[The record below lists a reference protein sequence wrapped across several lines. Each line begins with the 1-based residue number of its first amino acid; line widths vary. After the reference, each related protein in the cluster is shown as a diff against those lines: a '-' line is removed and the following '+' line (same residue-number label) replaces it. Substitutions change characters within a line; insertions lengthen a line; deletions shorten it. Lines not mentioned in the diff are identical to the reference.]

1 MTLRRS
7 RGDEPRHRTGR
18 GPQLVWDNPRG
29 ALLSRPDI
37 VEVAGTCAL
46 LDGSST
52 PAEAMIADLDLIRS
66 ALEAAG
72 LEFLL
77 VRRSVTRAVLAVD
90 RARRDDIRAALVAGL
105 GAEPFYAGEVGS
117 GRSGRSLV
125 AEGRF
130 DDRDAAVLRL
140 HRPRVSAGATR
151 LRTAV
156 PVHLE
161 FWSFGPEEIIAPR
174 ENSLTRRSLPRQ
186 EAVIETVERWGQGW
200 PTLAGMFDVHALD
213 VTFDID
219 LVFSWVD
226 GSDAEFQRQRA
237 KRMSA
242 YVVGDGD
249 DSEARFRHLDELKYA
264 LRSVHAN
271 APWIRTIW
279 IATDSPRPEWL
290 SEHPRVR
297 LVRSEEFFSDQA
309 GLPTHNSHAVE
320 SQLHHIDGLAEHFL
334 YSNDDMFFGRPLTP
348 DVFFSPGG
356 VSRFVEATTRIGLG
370 ENSVERSGFE
380 NGARVNR
387 ALLRQRFGRTITRHL
402 EHCAA
407 PLRRSVLDELERE
420 FPDDFRRTARSPFR
434 SATDISVTNSLY
446 HYYALFTGRAVP
458 QTDVSVL
465 YVETTLKSSLRQ
477 MRRLARERRV
487 DMFCLN
493 DGSRPE
499 ISAERRTAAVTE
511 FLESYFPVPGP
522 WEVPVE
528 ASAGMV
534 GLSAVP

>member
-1 MTLRRS
+1 MTSRRL
-7 RGDEPRHRTGR
+7 GGVEPRHRSGMR
-18 GPQLVWDNPRG
+18 PKLVWDNPHG
-29 ALLSRPDI
+29 ALLARPDI
-37 VEVAGTCAL
+37 ADVDGTCAL
-46 LDGSST
+46 VDGTST
-52 PAEAMIADLDLIRS
+52 PGEAMVADLGMIRF

-77 VRRSVTRAVLAVD
+77 VRRGGTRAVLAVD

-125 AEGRF
+125 AEGGF

-140 HRPRVSAGATR
+140 HRPRVSPGGGR

-156 PVHLE
+156 PVQLE
-161 FWSFGPEEIIAPR
+161 FWSFGPEEITAPR

-186 EAVIETVERWGQGW
+186 EAVIETVDRWGRGW

-237 KRMSA
+237 KRMSS

-279 IATDSPRPEWL
+279 IATDSPRPAWL
-290 SEHPRVR
+290 AEHPRVR
-297 LVRSEEFFSDQA
+297 LMRSEEFFSDQT

-320 SQLHHIDGLAEHFL
+320 SQLHHIPGLAEHFL

-356 VSRFVEATTRIGLG
+356 ISRFVEARIRIGLG
-370 ENSVERSGFE
+370 DNSVERSGFE
-380 NGARVNR
+380 NAARVNR

-407 PLRRSVLDELERE
+407 PLRRTVLAELERE
-420 FPDDFRRTARSPFR
+420 FADDFQRTARSPFR

-446 HYYALFTGRAVP
+446 HYYALFTGQAVP
-458 QTDVSVL
+458 QTDVSVQ
-465 YVETTLKSSLRQ
+465 YIETTLKSALRQ

-499 ISAERRTAAVTE
+499 ISAERRTAAVTD

-522 WEVPVE
+522 WEVDVE
-528 ASAGMV
+528 VRASAS